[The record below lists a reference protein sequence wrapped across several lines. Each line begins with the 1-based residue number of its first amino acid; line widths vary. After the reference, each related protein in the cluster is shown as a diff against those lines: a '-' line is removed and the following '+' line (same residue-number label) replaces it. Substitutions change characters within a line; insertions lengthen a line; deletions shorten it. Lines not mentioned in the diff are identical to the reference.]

1 MNNSKK
7 ELIRSIKFTL
17 FSISAGIIQA
27 ISFTLFFELLH
38 FKPWLAHLIALVLSV
53 VWNFTLNRKYTFH
66 SSNNIPVAMLKVGVF
81 YLMFAPLSTAWTAW
95 LTSVGWNSYLV
106 EGLTM
111 LINFV
116 TEYLWDRFVVFGK
129 SIDSAKK

>member
-95 LTSVGWNSYLV
+95 LTSVDWNSYLV

>member
-1 MNNSKK
+1 
-7 ELIRSIKFTL
+7 
-17 FSISAGIIQA
+17 
-27 ISFTLFFELLH
+27 
-38 FKPWLAHLIALVLSV
+38 
-53 VWNFTLNRKYTFH
+53 
-66 SSNNIPVAMLKVGVF
+66 MLKVGVF

-95 LTSVGWNSYLV
+95 LTSVDWNSYLV